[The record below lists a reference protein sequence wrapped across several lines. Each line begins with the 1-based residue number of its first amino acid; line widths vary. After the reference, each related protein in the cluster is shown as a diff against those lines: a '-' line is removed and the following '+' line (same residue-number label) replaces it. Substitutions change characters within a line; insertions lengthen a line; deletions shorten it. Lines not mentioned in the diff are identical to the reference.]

1 MQQQQQSTIAAVLA
15 NLQPAPGARTFWRYA
30 LHAAVLYGGEQD
42 AYNYQEKPTD
52 TREEPHLDGY
62 EFIFTSRQLSGEE
75 IAAVDDLLAEYPHEL
90 DLLRREANARAV
102 AANRVTI

>member
-1 MQQQQQSTIAAVLA
+1 MQHSQSVIARSLE
-15 NLQPAPGARTFWRYA
+15 NLQPAPGARTFRRYA

-42 AYNYQEKPTD
+42 AFNYQEKSTD

-62 EFIFTSRQLSGEE
+62 EFIFTCRQLTGEE
-75 IAAVDDLLAEYPHEL
+75 IAAVNGLLAEYPHEL

>member
-1 MQQQQQSTIAAVLA
+1 MQHSQSVIASTLET
-15 NLQPAPGARTFWRYA
+15 LQPAPGARTFRRYA
-30 LHAAVLYGGEQD
+30 LHATVLYGGEQD
-42 AYNYQEKPTD
+42 AFNYQEKSTD

-75 IAAVDDLLAEYPHEL
+75 IAAVNGLLAEYPHEL

>member
-1 MQQQQQSTIAAVLA
+1 MQHSQSVIARSLE
-15 NLQPAPGARTFWRYA
+15 NLQPAPGARTFRRYA

-42 AYNYQEKPTD
+42 AFNYQEKSTD

-75 IAAVDDLLAEYPHEL
+75 IAAVNGLLAEYPHEL